1 MKPPNINILFRYLIS
16 GAIAA
21 TVHFGLLIS
30 LVEFLAIN
38 PTLASTI
45 GFIAAILVNY
55 NLQYHWTFTSDN
67 KRLHQVVFTRY
78 FLVTLLTLSINTL
91 LFWTMNETMGYQYLF
106 SQVFATGTVLIINF
120 IVNSKYTFNYN
131 RLNCNYDS
139 H

>member
-1 MKPPNINILFRYLIS
+1 MKSPNVSMIFRYLIS

-21 TVHFGLLIS
+21 TVHFGLLIL

-45 GFIAAILVNY
+45 GFITAILVNY

-67 KRLHQVVFTRY
+67 KGLHQVVFTRY

-91 LFWTMNETMGYQYLF
+91 LFWTMNEIMGYQYLF

-120 IVNSKYTFNYN
+120 IVNSKYTFIHN